1 MHAWLRLAR
10 SAGLL
15 ALVRRTFA
23 FLQGPA
29 EQRQPVR
36 AQDYVVRTL
45 VLKYKL
51 VGGRYERD
59 HSRLDCTATSRFIV
73 DTYYDQLIAR

>member
-1 MHAWLRLAR
+1 M
-10 SAGLL
+10 
-15 ALVRRTFA
+15 
-23 FLQGPA
+23 
-29 EQRQPVR
+29 R

-51 VGGRYERD
+51 VGGRYQRD

>member
-1 MHAWLRLAR
+1 MHGHEWAR
-10 SAGLL
+10 SAGTFCIGD
-15 ALVRRTFA
+15 RTF
-23 FLQGPA
+23 L
-29 EQRQPVR
+29 PVCKALHNEEPLR